1 MVPAGAKTRPR
12 EPGGIRAWPDRLA
25 RAVTRRRPGRPRRS
39 VMPRAGVR
47 GQGIRARAAWSPM
60 ARSPM
65 ARSLVARSSAVWAS
79 RPGIR
84 GVAGM
89 RAPAGRW
96 SVTAGPRAPGLT
108 IGSRIRVLARITARA
123 VMPARVRTTVQAGRR
138 AQAGRPAIGP
148 TRARGEA
155 RWQGLSAR
163 HPAGCQESRLLR
175 LGREDQSQ
183 RQPDRRP
190 QLRLD
195 WERRRP
201 GRERLQLLRRECRRL
216 QGWEGLQLLDQ
227 GRRCPGRE
235 CRRPLGRERL

>member
-47 GQGIRARAAWSPM
+47 GQGIRARAA
-60 ARSPM
+60 RSPM
-65 ARSLVARSSAVWAS
+65 ARSSTVWAS
-79 RPGIR
+79 RLGIR
-84 GVAGM
+84 GLAGM
-89 RAPAGRW
+89 PAPAGRW
-96 SVTAGPRAPGLT
+96 SVTVRPRAPGLT

-123 VMPARVRTTVQAGRR
+123 VMPARVRTTVQAGPR
-138 AQAGRPAIGP
+138 AQVGRPAIGP
-148 TRARGEA
+148 TRVCGEA

-163 HPAGCQESRLLR
+163 HPARCQESRLLR

-195 WERRRP
+195 WERRRL
-201 GRERLQLLRRECRRL
+201 GRERLQPLGREFRRL
-216 QGWEGLQLLDQ
+216 QG
-227 GRRCPGRE
+227 
-235 CRRPLGRERL
+235 